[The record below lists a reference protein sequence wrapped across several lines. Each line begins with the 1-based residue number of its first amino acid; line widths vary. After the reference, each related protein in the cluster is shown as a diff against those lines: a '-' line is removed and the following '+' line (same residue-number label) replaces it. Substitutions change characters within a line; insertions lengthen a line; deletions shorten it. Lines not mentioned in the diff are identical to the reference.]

1 MQGTDTNK
9 SHDTNHSSTSTNNDT
24 STPTPRFEISVSLPS
39 PPPAITTTHEP
50 ALISQSHR
58 SPSAQSLPD
67 RARSPFQQQQKQK
80 GPQKVRFPLDNDPD
94 TKKVYLPSDES
105 SIAPHS
111 DTYLH
116 NKAGPSSSSANST
129 PGEMTTPTGA
139 SYFTIK
145 AAQSNW
151 GYRFPQDEE
160 DPEVWVQE
168 EQNSTFD
175 SRPPFSRGSSSQALL
190 LPAHHHDSDL
200 ENLDSGDITAAGST
214 LHSSNSRISVGQFM
228 GPEMFDVGLITSGG
242 LAPGAGLADKDARAA
257 PYQRDHHHH
266 HYNRSSSSSAG
277 AYADLEANETTIN
290 TRYNSGSAPGSRG
303 GGVGPYGD
311 FQDDPHGTDIP
322 LLELHRHELNRRLHE
337 IELDRKLNELAE
349 GAGHG
354 GWDEAT
360 QNAADV
366 LVREHSRYL
375 KSRQTSPT
383 AADHG
388 AVAAGMTVPSSDYFN
403 NPARSDPAAAGSTT
417 HAEDGDMTPSEEKER
432 TGDEARV
439 QQHRDDEQVEGE
451 VRQDGTVTPM
461 HEDYVAAPSHVRQ
474 GVLGSLL
481 KLYGQQQ
488 QANESAS
495 AVGSADV
502 SAVASP
508 SGASTPSGI
517 ETPSKNKSLS
527 DLSSLKTRAFNKFH
541 KSRSANASLS
551 SLSGLVKSSNAMLN
565 IPGAEHYDTN
575 NNNNNSPDKAKKPA
589 RPKMPKRPSAL
600 EVLRA
605 KKEKK
610 RKLTAEREAAIA
622 NHIADVLQR
631 ERFIL
636 RLCRA
641 LMLFGAPTHRLEEY
655 MKMTSRVL
663 GIDGQFLYIPGCMI
677 CSFGDSSTH
686 TSEMQL
692 VRCVQGVNLHKLH
705 ETHAIYKEVIHG
717 QVNVEEA
724 AVKLEALV
732 QGKNLYSPW
741 LCVFFFALASMSVGP
756 FAFGGRWH
764 DMPISFVLGGCVGIL
779 QIVVAPRS
787 ALYTNVFE
795 VSASIVVSFL
805 GRAFGSIGRD
815 QNIFCFAAIAQS
827 SLALILPGYI
837 ILCGSLELQSRN
849 IVAGSVRM
857 FYAIIYSLFLGFGI
871 TMGAAVYGWIDP
883 KATSQTT
890 CPYPMDPLW
899 RILFIPFFT
908 VTIALVNQAHWRQL
922 PIMIFISAAGY
933 VVTFFSTRRLASAA
947 ELTSAIGALVIGVL
961 GNMYSR
967 VGHGLAFAAMLP
979 AIFVQVP
986 SGIASQGSL
995 VAGIANANNIVSNT
1009 TTSPQDAQSGSASP
1023 GAVASLG
1030 ITMVQVSIGITVGLF
1045 AATLVVYPFGKKRSG
1060 LFTF

>member
-1 MQGTDTNK
+1 MQGGDTKK
-9 SHDTNHSSTSTNNDT
+9 SHDASNSSTSSTGST
-24 STPTPRFEISVSLPS
+24 SSTTDSSAPIPRLEISVSLPS

-50 ALISQSHR
+50 ALLSQSHPGLPISR
-58 SPSAQSLPD
+58 SPSGQSLPN
-67 RARSPFQQQQKQK
+67 RARSPLQKQK
-80 GPQKVRFPLDNDPD
+80 GPQKVRFPLDNNPE

-105 SIAPHS
+105 SIGPHS

-116 NKAGPSSSSANST
+116 SNAGPST
-129 PGEMTTPTGA
+129 PGETTPTGG

-151 GYRFPQDEE
+151 GYRLPQDEE
-160 DPEVWVQE
+160 DLEMWEQE

-175 SRPPFSRGSSSQALL
+175 ARPPISRGSSFQALL
-190 LPAHHHDSDL
+190 PARRDHTDDSDQ
-200 ENLDSGDITAAGST
+200 ENMDSGDITAAGPG
-214 LHSSNSRISVGQFM
+214 LHSNQRISVGQFM
-228 GPEMFDVGLITSGG
+228 GPELFDVGLITSGG
-242 LAPGAGLADKDARAA
+242 LAPGAGLGDKDARAA
-257 PYQRDHHHH
+257 PHQRDHRPG
-266 HYNRSSSSSAG
+266 N
-277 AYADLEANETTIN
+277 ADLEANETTIN
-290 TRYNSGSAPGSRG
+290 TRYNSGSGPGSRG

-311 FQDDPHGTDIP
+311 FIEDHGTDIP

-349 GAGHG
+349 AAG
-354 GWDEAT
+354 GWDAAT
-360 QNAADV
+360 QNAANV
-366 LVREHSRYL
+366 LVRQHSRYL
-375 KSRQTSPT
+375 KSRQTSPI
-383 AADHG
+383 AAD
-388 AVAAGMTVPSSDYFN
+388 MTVPSSDYFN
-403 NPARSDPAAAGSTT
+403 NTGGSDSPHNLAGS
-417 HAEDGDMTPSEEKER
+417 EPNGDLAPGEEKENNSN
-432 TGDEARV
+432 AMI
-439 QQHRDDEQVEGE
+439 QQHRDNEQVEGE

-488 QANESAS
+488 QSNDSAS
-495 AVGSADV
+495 AVASTDV

-517 ETPSKNKSLS
+517 ETPSKNKSFS
-527 DLSSLKTRAFNKFH
+527 DLSSLKTRAINKFH
-541 KSRSANASLS
+541 KSRSASASMS

-565 IPGAEHYDTN
+565 IPGAEYD
-575 NNNNNSPDKAKKPA
+575 NSPGKTKKGTPTGPS

-605 KKEKK
+605 KKDKK

-705 ETHAIYKEVIHG
+705 ETHSIYKEVIHG
-717 QVNVEEA
+717 QINVEEA
-724 AVKLEALV
+724 AKKLEVLV

-764 DMPISFVLGGCVGIL
+764 DMPISFALGGCVGIL

-815 QNIFCFAAIAQS
+815 QNIFCFAAIVQS

-871 TMGAAVYGWIDP
+871 TLGAAVYGWIDP
-883 KATSQTT
+883 NATSQTT
-890 CPYPMDPLW
+890 CPYPMDPQW
-899 RILFIPFFT
+899 RILFIPCFT
-908 VTIALVNQAHWRQL
+908 LTIALVNQAHWRQL
-922 PIMIFISAAGY
+922 PVMIFISACGY
-933 VVTFFSTRRLASAA
+933 VVTFFSTRRFASAA

-995 VAGIANANNIVSNT
+995 VAGIASANNIVSNT
-1009 TTSPQDAQSGSASP
+1009 TTTPQDPQSGSASP
-1023 GAVASLG
+1023 GAVATLG
-1030 ITMVQVSIGITVGLF
+1030 FTMVQVSIGITVGLF